1 MELYSPLVL
10 LLLLLLPALAYLAR
24 RRRGHAA
31 VKFPSLRDIRQC
43 PVSLRQRLR
52 PLLNVARFVC
62 IALLIIALARPR
74 KGTVLS
80 EISTEGVAIEVV
92 ADRSGSMQAEM
103 DYFGQNLNR
112 FEVVKKVFVDFIAGD
127 KKGLTGRSSDLIG
140 LVTFARY
147 ADTTC
152 PLALS
157 HNVLLEF
164 LKKTEIVNLR
174 SEDGTAIGDAI
185 ALAAA
190 RLKKAEEELQRRK
203 TQLVQADDPRSF
215 LRSKSGGDEKESGFV
230 IKSKVI
236 ILLTDGINNAGQH
249 DPLAAA
255 ELAKKWGIKIYSI
268 GIGSA
273 QAYTTIQTPL
283 GTYKMP
289 TGQNLDERLLK
300 AIAERTGGFYGRAD
314 DAETLQKIVKKID
327 ELEITKVKSIQYTQY
342 AELFGPWTLAALL
355 ILVLEILARCTILR
369 KVP

>member
-1 MELYSPLVL
+1 MELYSPIVL
-10 LLLLLLPALAYLAR
+10 LLFLLLPVLAYLAWR
-24 RRRGHAA
+24 KKVQAA
-31 VKFPSLRDIRQC
+31 VKFSSLRDVRQC

-52 PLLNVARFVC
+52 PLLNVARIVC
-62 IALLIIALARPR
+62 IALLIAALARPR

-80 EISTEGVAIEVV
+80 EISTEGVAIEIA
-92 ADRSGSMQAEM
+92 ADRSGSMQTEM

-112 FEVVKKVFVDFIAGD
+112 FEVVKKVLSDFISGD
-127 KKGLTGRSSDLIG
+127 KKGLAGRSSDLIG

-152 PLALS
+152 PLILS

-164 LKKTEIVNLR
+164 LKRTEIVKLR

-190 RLKKAEEELQRRK
+190 RLKKAEEELRQRK
-203 TQLVQADDPRSF
+203 TELIQA
-215 LRSKSGGDEKESGFV
+215 GEKISDRQESDFQ

-236 ILLTDGINNAGQH
+236 ILLTDGINNAGQYN
-249 DPLAAA
+249 PLQAA
-255 ELAKKWGIKIYSI
+255 ELAKKWDIKVYTI
-268 GIGSA
+268 GIGSD
-273 QAYTTIQTPL
+273 QAYMTVQTPL

-289 TGQNLDERLLK
+289 TGQSLDEGLLK
-300 AIAERTGGFYGRAD
+300 AIAERTGAFYGRAD
-314 DAETLQKIVKKID
+314 NAETLHQIVRKID
-327 ELEITKVKSIQYTQY
+327 ELEKTKVKSIQYTQY

-355 ILVLEILARCTILR
+355 VLLWEILFGCTILR